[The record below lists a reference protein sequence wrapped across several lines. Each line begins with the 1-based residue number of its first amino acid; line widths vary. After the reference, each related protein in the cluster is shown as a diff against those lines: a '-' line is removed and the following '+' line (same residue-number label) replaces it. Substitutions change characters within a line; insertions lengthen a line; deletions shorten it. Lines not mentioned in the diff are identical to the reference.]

1 MNNLRIIIADD
12 SNELLK
18 SMTKFVENQ
27 NGMEVTYT
35 CNDGTYLLN
44 YLRNNKGDIL
54 LEQYLPFIGLIIFGN
69 IENLILASQG
79 VVAGVDSKVL
89 AVLSII
95 IVILWLIIGT
105 VATDVAM
112 QYANVITFIGGLAIF
127 ILGVQAVVE
136 AVKNIRASRGG
147 K

>member
-1 MNNLRIIIADD
+1 M
-12 SNELLK
+12 
-18 SMTKFVENQ
+18 
-27 NGMEVTYT
+27 
-35 CNDGTYLLN
+35 
-44 YLRNNKGDIL
+44 
-54 LEQYLPFIGLIIFGN
+54 EQYLPFIGLIIFGN

>member
-1 MNNLRIIIADD
+1 M
-12 SNELLK
+12 
-18 SMTKFVENQ
+18 
-27 NGMEVTYT
+27 
-35 CNDGTYLLN
+35 
-44 YLRNNKGDIL
+44 